1 MTHVVHFR
9 VPLRAVACAVPRG
22 ACHRDA
28 VQEALELML
37 TGDAEQSDAKRIKLK
52 HEPVPPA
59 APVPHKPAGSGGDVI
74 DLT

>member
-1 MTHVVHFR
+1 MHVVHFR
-9 VPLRAVACAVPRG
+9 VPLRAVACAVSCG

-59 APVPHKPAGSGGDVI
+59 APVAHKPAGSGGDVI

>member
-1 MTHVVHFR
+1 
-9 VPLRAVACAVPRG
+9 
-22 ACHRDA
+22 
-28 VQEALELML
+28 ML